1 MDEENKDEKKLLSV
15 FSSDKEKDNISFYN
29 SIKSAMSDAINSLD
43 AKINKSSNTNCLET
57 GFPKLEFD
65 NGNLIVLASRKWL
78 GKTDFSLSLMKKL
91 AVDKKNPVGYINT
104 GTIDNVTIGNK
115 LLSITS
121 DVAYRKIRSG
131 SVKTTDLEK
140 LQDAAGILFDAPIY
154 TAINPNCDFAEF
166 VLSAENMLEEQDV
179 TLIIV
184 DGFEYFGE
192 LVDADNKLFRYELGN
207 LMDSFKKF
215 AIEHNIPILL
225 VMSLPPAENNEEPG
239 VEDFKRNLVIPY
251 KADMVLFLHRGNC
264 KEEHSYF
271 ARNLIISKSIHHTK
285 YDIPLRL
292 DPNTGCFTEKP

>member
-1 MDEENKDEKKLLSV
+1 
-15 FSSDKEKDNISFYN
+15 
-29 SIKSAMSDAINSLD
+29 
-43 AKINKSSNTNCLET
+43 
-57 GFPKLEFD
+57 
-65 NGNLIVLASRKWL
+65 
-78 GKTDFSLSLMKKL
+78 
-91 AVDKKNPVGYINT
+91 
-104 GTIDNVTIGNK
+104 
-115 LLSITS
+115 
-121 DVAYRKIRSG
+121 
-131 SVKTTDLEK
+131 
-140 LQDAAGILFDAPIY
+140 
-154 TAINPNCDFAEF
+154 
-166 VLSAENMLEEQDV
+166 MLEEQDV